1 MKTQTK
7 YYKIASHEVK
17 EGEKIDS
24 VVLLY
29 SGGLDS
35 SVILQWI
42 QDTYHAEV
50 IALTID
56 IGQQADDL
64 EAIKQKALKL
74 GAKKAIILDCKDEFA
89 EQYVAKAIKANGSYQ
104 GDYHLSTP
112 VGRPLIAKKA
122 VGIAHAEGVRVIAH
136 GCTGKGNDQV
146 RIESS
151 ILCEDPDMKVITP
164 VREWSMGRDEEFAYA
179 AEHGI
184 ETSQAKKGVPYSW
197 DDNMWGVT
205 GEGGEIEDP
214 KLAPNLGKILQIT
227 TLPEN
232 APNQAEYIELEFE
245 HGIPVALNGQKMK
258 LSELIIT
265 TNRMVGKHG
274 VGYVILIEDRLVGI
288 KVRGVYE
295 SPAAHVI
302 TQAHYNLE
310 KLVSTQ
316 TANEMK
322 EMIDKKWAYLCYNA
336 KWHEPTMKHLNAYI
350 DSMNVNVTGTV
361 KIKLFKGRSDVV
373 SVKSPFSLF
382 DADLATFDKSS
393 KFNQNSSAG
402 FIEIYSLAMKTAA
415 KVAKGEL
422 DKL

>member
-1 MKTQTK
+1 MKKQTS
-7 YYKIASHEVK
+7 YIKIASHEVPK
-17 EGEKIDS
+17 GENVES

-29 SGGLDS
+29 SGGLDT
-35 SVILQWI
+35 SVMLKWI
-42 QDTYHAEV
+42 QDNYHAEV
-50 IALTID
+50 IALTVD
-56 IGQQADDL
+56 IGQQVDDL

-74 GAKKAIILDCKDEFA
+74 GAKKAIVLDCKDEFA
-89 EQYVAKAIKANGSYQ
+89 EQYITKTIKANGSYQ

-112 VGRPLIAKKA
+112 IGRPLLAKKA
-122 VGIAHAEGVRVIAH
+122 VEIAHMEGVKVIAH

-151 ILCEDPDMKVITP
+151 ILCEDPEMKVIAP
-164 VREWSMGRDEEFAYA
+164 VREWSMGRDEELRYA
-179 AEHGI
+179 AKHGI
-184 ETSQAKKGVPYSW
+184 ETRQAKKGVSYSW

-214 KLAPNLGKILQIT
+214 KLEPNLEKILQVT
-227 TLPEN
+227 VLPEK
-232 APNQAEYIELEFE
+232 APNKPEYIEIEFDQ
-245 HGIPVALNGQKMK
+245 GIPVGLNGQKMK

-265 TNRMVGKHG
+265 ANKIIGKHG
-274 VGYVILIEDRLVGI
+274 VGFVILIEDRLVGL

-316 TANEMK
+316 TENEMK
-322 EMIDKKWAYLCYNA
+322 EIIDKKWAYLCYSA
-336 KWHEPTMKHLNAYI
+336 KWYEPTMRHLNAYI
-350 DSMNVNVTGTV
+350 DSMNTKVTGNV
-361 KIKLFKGRSDVV
+361 RIKLYKGRSDVV
-373 SVKSPFSLF
+373 AVKSPFSLF
-382 DADLATFDKSS
+382 DADLATFNKNS

-415 KVAKGEL
+415 KVK
-422 DKL
+422 KL

>member
-7 YYKIASHEVK
+7 YHKIASHEVH
-17 EGEKIDS
+17 EGEKVDS

-35 SVILQWI
+35 SVILKWI
-42 QDTYHAEV
+42 QETYHAEV

-56 IGQQADDL
+56 IGQQVDAL

-74 GAKKAIILDCKDEFA
+74 GAKKAIVLDCKDEFA

-164 VREWSMGRDEEFAYA
+164 VREWSMGRDEEFVYA
-179 AEHGI
+179 AERGI

-197 DDNMWGVT
+197 DDNMWGLT

-232 APNQAEYIELEFE
+232 APNDAEYIELEFE

-373 SVKSPFSLF
+373 SVNSPFSLF

>member
-7 YYKIASHEVK
+7 YHKIASHEVH
-17 EGEKIDS
+17 EGEKVDS

-35 SVILQWI
+35 SVILKWI
-42 QDTYHAEV
+42 QEIYHAQV

-56 IGQQADDL
+56 IGQKADDL
-64 EAIKQKALKL
+64 EAIKQKALRL
-74 GAKKAIILDCKDEFA
+74 GAKKAIVLDCKDEFA
-89 EQYVAKAIKANGSYQ
+89 EQYIARAIKANGSYQ

-122 VGIAHAEGVRVIAH
+122 VEIAHAEGVKAIAH
-136 GCTGKGNDQV
+136 ACTGKGNDQV

-151 ILCEDPDMKVITP
+151 ILCEDPDMKVIAP

-214 KLAPNLGKILQIT
+214 KATLNLERILRITTPPESAPND
-227 TLPEN
+227 
-232 APNQAEYIELEFE
+232 AEYIELEFE

-265 TNRMVGKHG
+265 ANRIVGKHG
-274 VGYVILIEDRLVGI
+274 VGYVILIEDRLVCMSH
-288 KVRGVYE
+288 RQ
-295 SPAAHVI
+295 H
-302 TQAHYNLE
+302 
-310 KLVSTQ
+310 
-316 TANEMK
+316 M
-322 EMIDKKWAYLCYNA
+322 
-336 KWHEPTMKHLNAYI
+336 
-350 DSMNVNVTGTV
+350 
-361 KIKLFKGRSDVV
+361 
-373 SVKSPFSLF
+373 
-382 DADLATFDKSS
+382 
-393 KFNQNSSAG
+393 
-402 FIEIYSLAMKTAA
+402 
-415 KVAKGEL
+415 
-422 DKL
+422 

>member
-1 MKTQTK
+1 MKTQTE
-7 YYKIASHEVK
+7 YHKIASHEVH
-17 EGEKIDS
+17 EGEKVDS

-35 SVILQWI
+35 SVILKWI
-42 QDTYHAEV
+42 QETYHAEV

-64 EAIKQKALKL
+64 EAVKQKALKL
-74 GAKKAIILDCKDEFA
+74 GAKKAIVLDCKDEFA
-89 EQYVAKAIKANGSYQ
+89 EQYIARAIKANGSYQ
-104 GDYHLSTP
+104 GNYHLSTP

-122 VGIAHAEGVRVIAH
+122 VGIAHAEGVKVIAH

-164 VREWSMGRDEEFAYA
+164 VREWSMGRDEEFVYA
-179 AEHGI
+179 VERGI

-197 DDNMWGVT
+197 DDNMWGLT

-214 KLAPNLGKILQIT
+214 KLTPNLEKILQIT

-232 APNQAEYIELEFE
+232 APNDAGYIELEFE

-265 TNRMVGKHG
+265 TNRIVSKHG

-322 EMIDKKWAYLCYNA
+322 EIVDKKWAYLC
-336 KWHEPTMKHLNAYI
+336 EPTMKHLNAYI
-350 DSMNVNVTGTV
+350 DSMNFNVTGTV

-382 DADLATFDKSS
+382 DADLATFNKSS

-415 KVAKGEL
+415 QIDKSKI

>member
-7 YYKIASHEVK
+7 YHKIASHEVH
-17 EGEKIDS
+17 EGEKVDS

-35 SVILQWI
+35 SVILKWI
-42 QDTYHAEV
+42 QETYHAGV

-64 EAIKQKALKL
+64 EAVKQKALKL
-74 GAKKAIILDCKDEFA
+74 GAKKAIVLDCKDEFA
-89 EQYVAKAIKANGSYQ
+89 EQYIARAIKANGSYQ

-164 VREWSMGRDEEFAYA
+164 VREWSMGRDEEFVYA
-179 AEHGI
+179 AERGI

-197 DDNMWGVT
+197 DDNMWGLT

-214 KLAPNLGKILQIT
+214 KLTPNLEKILQIT

-232 APNQAEYIELEFE
+232 APNDAGYIELEFE

-265 TNRMVGKHG
+265 TNRIVNKHG

-310 KLVSTQ
+310 KLISTQ

-322 EMIDKKWAYLCYNA
+322 EIIDKKWAYLCYNA
-336 KWHEPTMKHLNAYI
+336 RWHEPTMKHLNAYI
-350 DSMNVNVTGTV
+350 DSMNFNVTGTV

-382 DADLATFDKSS
+382 DADLATFNKSS

-415 KVAKGEL
+415 NVGKGKI

>member
-1 MKTQTK
+1 MKKRTK
-7 YYKIASHEVK
+7 YHKIASHVVH
-17 EGEKIDS
+17 EGEKVDS

-29 SGGLDS
+29 SVGLDS
-35 SVILQWI
+35 SVILKWI

-74 GAKKAIILDCKDEFA
+74 GAKKAIVLDCKDEFA
-89 EQYVAKAIKANGSYQ
+89 EQYIARAIKANGSYQ

-112 VGRPLIAKKA
+112 VGRPLIAKIA

-151 ILCEDPDMKVITP
+151 ILCEDPDMKVIAP
-164 VREWSMGRDEEFAYA
+164 VREWGMGRDEEFVYA
-179 AEHGI
+179 AERGI

-214 KLAPNLGKILQIT
+214 KLTLNLEKILRIT
-227 TLPEN
+227 TPPEN
-232 APNQAEYIELEFE
+232 ATNDAEYIELEFE

-265 TNRMVGKHG
+265 TNKIVGKHG
-274 VGYVILIEDRLVGI
+274 IGYVILIEDRLVGI

-310 KLVSTQ
+310 KIVSTQ

-322 EMIDKKWAYLCYNA
+322 EIIDKKWAYLCYNA
-336 KWHEPTMKHLNAYI
+336 KWYEPTMKHLNAYI
-350 DSMNVNVTGTV
+350 DSMNLNVTGTV
-361 KIKLFKGRSDVV
+361 KIKLFKGRSDVA

-382 DADLATFDKSS
+382 DADLATFNKSS

-415 KVAKGEL
+415 KVAKGKI

>member
-1 MKTQTK
+1 MKIQTS
-7 YYKIASHEVK
+7 YQKIASHEVRK
-17 EGEKIDS
+17 GEKIES

-29 SGGLDS
+29 SGGLDT
-35 SVILQWI
+35 SVMLKWI
-42 QDTYHAEV
+42 QDTYQAEV
-50 IALTID
+50 IALTVD

-74 GAKKAIILDCKDEFA
+74 GARKAIVLDCKDEFA
-89 EQYVAKAIKANGSYQ
+89 QHYITKAIKANGSYQ

-112 VGRPLIAKKA
+112 IGRPLLAKKA
-122 VGIAHAEGVRVIAH
+122 VEVAHAEGVKVIAH

-146 RIESS
+146 RIEGS
-151 ILCEDPDMKVITP
+151 ILCEDPEMKVIAP
-164 VREWSMGRDEEFAYA
+164 VREWSMGRDEEIKYA

-184 ETSQAKKGVPYSW
+184 ETSQSKKGVPYSW

-214 KLAPNLGKILQIT
+214 KLEPNLEKILQVT
-227 TLPEN
+227 TLPEK
-232 APNQAEYIELEFE
+232 APDNPEYIEVEFE
-245 HGIPVALNGQKMK
+245 NGIPVALNGQKMK
-258 LSELIIT
+258 LSELVIA
-265 TNRMVGKHG
+265 TNKIVGKHG
-274 VGYVILIEDRLVGI
+274 VGFVILVEDRLVGL

-316 TANEMK
+316 TENEMK
-322 EMIDKKWAYLCYNA
+322 EVIDGKWAYLCYSA

-350 DSMNVNVTGTV
+350 DSMNAKVTGTV
-361 KIKLFKGRSDVV
+361 RIKLYKGRSDVV

-382 DADLATFDKSS
+382 DADLATFNKNG

-415 KVAKGEL
+415 KVNKH
-422 DKL
+422 

>member
-1 MKTQTK
+1 MQTQTN
-7 YYKIASHEVK
+7 YQKIASHEVH

-29 SGGLDS
+29 SGGLDT
-35 SVILQWI
+35 SVMLKWI
-42 QDTYHAEV
+42 QDTYHAQV

-64 EAIKQKALKL
+64 EEIKKKALKL
-74 GAKKAIILDCKDEFA
+74 GAKKAIVLDCKDEFA
-89 EQYVAKAIKANGSYQ
+89 EKYIAKTIKANGSYQ

-112 VGRPLIAKKA
+112 IGRPLLAKKA
-122 VGIAHAEGVRVIAH
+122 VEIAHAEGATVIAH
-136 GCTGKGNDQV
+136 GATGKGNDQV
-146 RIESS
+146 RIEGS
-151 ILCEDPDMKVITP
+151 ILCEDPHMKVIAP
-164 VREWSMGRDEEFAYA
+164 VREWSMGRDEELEYA
-179 AEHGI
+179 AKHGI
-184 ETSQAKKGVPYSW
+184 ETKQAQKGVSYSW

-214 KLAPNLGKILQIT
+214 KLEPQLDKILQVT

-232 APNQAEYIELEFE
+232 APDSAEYLELEFE
-245 HGIPVALNGQKMK
+245 HGVPVALNGEKMK
-258 LSELIIT
+258 LAALVT
-265 TNRMVGKHG
+265 ATNKLVGKHG
-274 VGYVILIEDRLVGI
+274 VGYTILIEDRLVGL

-295 SPAAHVI
+295 APAAHVI
-302 TQAHYNLE
+302 TLAHYNLE

-322 EMIDKKWAYLCYNA
+322 EMIDQKWAYLCYSA

-361 KIKLFKGRSDVV
+361 QIKLFKGRSDVV
-373 SVKSPFSLF
+373 SVKSQYSLF
-382 DADLATFDKSS
+382 DADLATFNKNG

-402 FIEIYSLAMKTAA
+402 FIEIYSLGMKTAA
-415 KVAKGEL
+415 KVEHL
-422 DKL
+422 VQI

>member
-1 MKTQTK
+1 MQTQTN
-7 YYKIASHEVK
+7 YQKIASHEVH

-29 SGGLDS
+29 SGGLDT
-35 SVILQWI
+35 SVMLKWI
-42 QDTYHAEV
+42 QDTYKCDV

-74 GAKKAIILDCKDEFA
+74 GAKKAIVLDCKDEFA
-89 EQYVAKAIKANGSYQ
+89 QEYIAPTIKANGSYQ

-112 VGRPLIAKKA
+112 IGRPLLAKKA
-122 VGIAHAEGVRVIAH
+122 VEVAHAEGATVIAH
-136 GCTGKGNDQV
+136 GATGKGNDQV
-146 RIESS
+146 RIEGS
-151 ILCEDPDMKVITP
+151 ILCEDPHMKIIAP
-164 VREWSMGRDEEFAYA
+164 VREWSMGRDEELKYA
-179 AEHGI
+179 AKNGI
-184 ETSQAKKGVPYSW
+184 ETKQAQKGVSYSW

-214 KLAPNLGKILQIT
+214 KLEPKLDKILQVT

-232 APNQAEYIELEFE
+232 APDKSEYLELEFE
-245 HGIPVALNGQKMK
+245 QGLPVALNGQQMK
-258 LSELIIT
+258 LADLIT
-265 TNRMVGKHG
+265 ATNKLVGKHG
-274 VGYVILIEDRLVGI
+274 VGYTILIEDRLVGL
-288 KVRGVYE
+288 KVRGLYE

-322 EMIDKKWAYLCYNA
+322 ETIDKKWAYLCYSA
-336 KWHEPTMKHLNAYI
+336 KWHEPTMKHLNAYV
-350 DSMNVNVTGTV
+350 DSMSMNVTGTV

-373 SVKSPFSLF
+373 SVKSPYSLF
-382 DADLATFDKSS
+382 DADLATFNKNG

-415 KVAKGEL
+415 KVRHNGQS
-422 DKL
+422 